1 MERAVDRTLF
11 YDRARKVLSLVF
23 PPLRDS
29 RCRTPS
35 NGRNGATEE
44 EDGKDSE

>member
-1 MERAVDRTLF
+1 MERGGSHF
-11 YDRARKVLSLVF
+11 YDRARKVFSLVF

-35 NGRNGATEE
+35 NGRNGVPDDRKNRE
-44 EDGKDSE
+44 